1 MLESLDHLV
10 VQDIFFTKTAELADV
25 VLPAAAAW
33 CETEGTVTN
42 SERRVQR
49 VRKALEPPEGAR
61 PDLDILLDVG
71 TAAIGERNRELSGA
85 CIDRLA
91 EIGWPSVTPRADDR
105 RGATVAIPSRDAP
118 GLCKALMERDIVTS
132 HRDDN
137 VRASFHFYNNGDDIE
152 ALIAAL
158 VDLRPRFAP
167 ASA

>member
-1 MLESLDHLV
+1 MNV
-10 VQDIFFTKTAELADV
+10 
-25 VLPAAAAW
+25 
-33 CETEGTVTN
+33 
-42 SERRVQR
+42 
-49 VRKALEPPEGAR
+49 EGANIVVTGASAGIGAALA
-61 PDLDILLDVG
+61 PAL
-71 TAAIGERNRELSGA
+71 TA
-85 CIDRLA
+85 
-91 EIGWPSVTPRADDR
+91 

-118 GLCKALMERDIVTS
+118 GLCKAVMERDIVTS